1 MAKKHIGKWNGV
13 DVYFDLLP
21 IGTRRSGQKLTT
33 GNPAFAVAHDT
44 GNKDTTAQDNVDYYR
59 NSYNID
65 WSLVASA
72 HIFVDDKEAIICIPV
87 TEKAWHVLYG
97 AAPDNNWYGLDS
109 NDAAF
114 GAEGSY
120 FTDKARSKK
129 SLDNLARIL
138 AYLCDYW
145 KIDHKTEMPG
155 HQDIQAGKVDPG
167 NLLEAAGFSRNIS
180 NLDKLVNKYIGGV
193 QEDDN
198 MPEEVKEP
206 TKEKPTKSPQSH
218 VGLKEAIEYMHSMKG
233 QYIDFDDEFA
243 YQCVDVITDF
253 VHHVTKGVRFWG
265 NAKDLIN
272 NVMPKGWKV
281 VENTPNYIPP
291 VTAIAVYTEGIY
303 SKWGHTGLVWDN
315 SGGTETFT
323 ILEQNFDTK
332 ANSPAKLRVD
342 DYSGLT
348 HFIVPDFA
356 DDSVDLADIG
366 IVEPKETKTGK
377 ALQLNEV
384 PPENLTWSNQ
394 AYFKAIADNEGVTVC
409 KPNHNNVMTLTDE
422 TYDQGDV
429 FYVYEIRN
437 GWARV
442 YSPSNNGYV
451 WHERLRIIEVFKPAG
466 GDSNHDKPDKQAVSQ
481 KEKAK
486 ASSKLRVGGIPPAT
500 IKWSRKAKFRGR
512 LDYHGA
518 TIAKRTGKKGK
529 YKWHLTN
536 EEYQAGFDDFYIFEV
551 LNGWARVYSSSNNGW
566 VWHERLRIVEVY

>member
-1 MAKKHIGKWNGV
+1 MAREYIGKWNGV

-21 IGTRRSGQKLTT
+21 IGTRRSGQQLIT
-33 GNPAFAVAHDT
+33 GTPAFAVAHDT
-44 GNKDTTAQDNVDYYR
+44 GNKGTTAQNNVDYYR
-59 NSYNID
+59 NSYNIS
-65 WSLVASA
+65 WALVASA

-87 TEKAWHVLYG
+87 TEKAWHVLYN
-97 AAPDNNWYGLDS
+97 AVTDNNWYGLDS

-114 GAEGSY
+114 GVEGSY
-120 FTDKARSKK
+120 FSDKARSKK

-155 HQDIQAGKVDPG
+155 HQDIQAGKIDPG
-167 NLLEAAGFSRNIS
+167 NLLEAAGYSRNIS

-198 MPEEVKEP
+198 MPDEVKEP
-206 TKEKPTKSPQSH
+206 TTEKPTESPRSH
-218 VGLKEAIEYMHSMKG
+218 VELKEAIEYMHSMKG

-315 SGGTETFT
+315 SGGTNTFT
-323 ILEQNFDTK
+323 ILEQNYDSN
-332 ANSPAKLRVD
+332 ANTPAKLRED

-356 DDSVDLADIG
+356 DDSVDLTTIG
-366 IVEPKETKTGK
+366 NIKPKAPSKGQTLK
-377 ALQLNEV
+377 LNSV
-384 PPENLTWSNQ
+384 PPKKLTWSNQ
-394 AYFKAIADNEGVTVC
+394 PYFKAVADNAGATIC
-409 KPNHNNVMTLTDE
+409 RPNHNNVMVLTDE
-422 TYDQGDV
+422 VYGQGDV
-429 FYVYEIRN
+429 FYVYEIRD

-442 YSPSNNGYV
+442 YSPSNDGFV
-451 WHERLRIIEVFKPAG
+451 WYERLRITEVYKPG
-466 GDSNHDKPDKQAVSQ
+466 GGQGLKNKPDKQTVNQ
-481 KEKAK
+481 KTNAK
-486 ASSKLRVGGIPPAT
+486 KTSGLKVGSIPPSK
-500 IKWSRKAKFRGR
+500 IGWSKKCKFRGKV
-512 LDYHGA
+512 DHYGA
-518 TIAKRTGKKGK
+518 TIAKRSGKKGN
-529 YKWHLTN
+529 YQWSLTN
-536 EEYQAGFDDFYIFEV
+536 ETYRAGYDDFYIFEV
-551 LNGWARVYSSSNNGW
+551 LNGWCRVYSHNNNGW
-566 VWHERLRIVEVY
+566 VWHERLRITEVY

>member
-1 MAKKHIGKWNGV
+1 MAREYIGKWNGV

-44 GNKDTTAQDNVDYYR
+44 GNLNTTAQNNVDYYR

-72 HIFVDDKEAIICIPV
+72 HVFVDDKEAIICIPV
-87 TEKAWHVLYG
+87 TEKAWHVLYN
-97 AAPDNNWYGLDS
+97 AVTDNNWYDLDS

-114 GAEGSY
+114 GVEGSY
-120 FTDKARSKK
+120 FSDKARSKK

-167 NLLEAAGFSRNIS
+167 NLLEAAGYSRNIS

-198 MPEEVKEP
+198 MPDEVKEP
-206 TKEKPTKSPQSH
+206 TKEKPTESPQSQ
-218 VGLKEAIEYMHSMKG
+218 VKLKEAIEYMHSMKG
-233 QYIDFDDEFA
+233 QYIDFDNKFA

-253 VHHVTKGVRFWG
+253 VHHVTGGVRFWG
-265 NAKDLIN
+265 DAKDLIN

-281 VENTPNYIPP
+281 IENTPDYIPP
-291 VTAIAVYTEGIY
+291 VTAIAVYTKGIY
-303 SKWGHTGLVWDN
+303 SRWGHTGLVWDN

-323 ILEQNFDTK
+323 ILEQNYDAQ
-332 ANSPAKLRVD
+332 ANTPAKLRVD
-342 DYSGLT
+342 DYSGLS

-366 IVEPKETKTGK
+366 TVKPKETKSGK
-377 ALQLNEV
+377 ALKLNSI
-384 PPENLTWSNQ
+384 PPKSLTWSNQ
-394 AYFKAIADNEGVTVC
+394 AYFKAVADNEGVTIC
-409 KPNHNNVMTLTDE
+409 KPNHNNVMTLTSE
-422 TYDQGDV
+422 EYGQGDV
-429 FYVYEIRN
+429 FYVYEIRD

-451 WHERLRIIEVFKPAG
+451 WHERLRITEIYKPAG
-466 GDSNHDKPDKQAVSQ
+466 GDNKHDKPDKQAVSQ
-481 KEKAK
+481 KDKAK
-486 ASSKLRVGGIPPAT
+486 AANKLRVGGIPPAK
-500 IKWSRKAKFRGR
+500 IKWGRKAKFRGK
-512 LDYHGA
+512 LDYYGA
-518 TIAKRTGKKGK
+518 AIAKRSGKKGN
-529 YKWHLTN
+529 YSWSVTN
-536 EEYQAGFDDFYIFEV
+536 ETYPAGYDDFYIFEI
-551 LNGWARVYSSSNNGW
+551 LDGWARVYSSSNNGW
-566 VWHERLRIVEVY
+566 VWHERLRVVEKY

>member
-1 MAKKHIGKWNGV
+1 MAKEYVGKWNGV
-13 DVYFDLLP
+13 EVYFDLLP
-21 IGTRRSGQKLTT
+21 IGTRRSGQQLTT
-33 GNPAFAVAHDT
+33 GTPAFAVAHDT
-44 GNKDTTAQDNVDYYR
+44 GNINTTAQNNVDYYR

-87 TEKAWHVLYG
+87 TEKAWHVLYN
-97 AAPDNNWYGLDS
+97 AATDNNWYGLDA

-114 GAEGSY
+114 GVEGSY
-120 FTDKARSKK
+120 FSDKARSKK
-129 SLDNLARIL
+129 SLDNLARVL

-167 NLLEAAGFSRNIS
+167 NLLEAAGHSRNIS

-198 MPEEVKEP
+198 MPDEVKEP
-206 TKEKPTKSPQSH
+206 TKEKPTQSPQSH
-218 VGLKEAIEYMHSMKG
+218 VELKEAIEYMHSMKG
-233 QYIDFDDEFA
+233 QYIDFDGEYA

-281 VENTPNYIPP
+281 VENTADYIPP
-291 VTAIAVYTEGIY
+291 ITAIAVYTSGIY
-303 SKWGHTGLVWDN
+303 WKWGHTGLVWDN

-323 ILEQNFDTK
+323 ILEQNYDTL

-366 IVEPKETKTGK
+366 VVEPKETASNS
-377 ALQLNEV
+377 ALKLNSV
-384 PPENLTWSNQ
+384 PPENLGWSNQ
-394 AYFKAIADNEGVTVC
+394 AYFKAVADNAGATVC
-409 KPNHNNVMTLTDE
+409 KPNHNNIMTLTNE
-422 TYDQGDV
+422 VYDQGDV
-429 FYVYEIRN
+429 FYIYEIRD

-442 YSPSNNGYV
+442 YSPDNDGYI
-451 WHERLRIIEVFKPAG
+451 WHERLRITDIYKPAG
-466 GDSNHDKPDKQAVSQ
+466 GDSKHDKPDKQAVSQ

-486 ASSKLRVGGIPPAT
+486 KSNKLRVGDIPPAT
-500 IKWSRKAKFRGR
+500 IKWGRSAKFRGK
-512 LDYHGA
+512 LDYYGA
-518 TIAKRTGKKGK
+518 TVAKRTGKKNK
-529 YKWHLTN
+529 YKWHLTK
-536 EEYQAGFDDFYIFEV
+536 EEYQACYDDFYIFEI
-551 LNGWARVYSSSNNGW
+551 LDGWARVYSSNNNGW
-566 VWHERLRIVEVY
+566 VWHERLRVEEIF